1 MVLKL
6 PPKIQRAPESER
18 LFRVGGLLSR
28 KLNLDLSGINEEG
41 AWHIVSHLKEITAL
55 RLSFCDDKGVLY
67 IVKALQTNS
76 FLTELHLVESL
87 PDLTCSALTE
97 MIRINR
103 SLKYL
108 EVSGNDLSGP
118 AKLILSDIFEALRH
132 NTSLVNLSLRDNAIT
147 ATDPDTA
154 SSLTKMLQVNKSLTH
169 LDLSRNNLS
178 DSGAR
183 CIFEGLRHNTTLVNM
198 SLQRNYIAATNPDTA
213 RSLTKMLQVNK
224 TLTHLDI
231 SYNQFENG
239 ICTFQGLKL
248 NSTLLLLNLR
258 STGITDDN
266 AKCIGQA
273 LESNCTLQTLDISHN
288 PFLGVTGT
296 FFILDSLVFST
307 TLKKLYVDIKL
318 ETKNEFHRARRK
330 KGLPSIDI
338 IWW

>member
-1 MVLKL
+1 M
-6 PPKIQRAPESER
+6 R
-18 LFRVGGLLSR
+18 
-28 KLNLDLSGINEEG
+28 
-41 AWHIVSHLKEITAL
+41 
-55 RLSFCDDKGVLY
+55 
-67 IVKALQTNS
+67 
-76 FLTELHLVESL
+76 EL
-87 PDLTCSALTE
+87 A
-97 MIRINR
+97 
-103 SLKYL
+103 
-108 EVSGNDLSGP
+108 VSGSV
-118 AKLILSDIFEALRH
+118 AVIA
-132 NTSLVNLSLRDNAIT
+132 
-147 ATDPDTA
+147 
-154 SSLTKMLQVNKSLTH
+154 
-169 LDLSRNNLS
+169 LSRNDKLTRLVLCRSASKISESISFAGPDKSFPETSRYLS
-178 DSGAR
+178 DLFIRIISVRAEQVRSGKDSTRWSSVRKELVWSAFTIYSTPLSSQNDKRRAVISLRWDTICHAPSSLMPDKSKFSFRDNSPPTRFFDSGAH
-183 CIFEGLRHNTTLVNM
+183 CIFEGNFNPMLTLVNM